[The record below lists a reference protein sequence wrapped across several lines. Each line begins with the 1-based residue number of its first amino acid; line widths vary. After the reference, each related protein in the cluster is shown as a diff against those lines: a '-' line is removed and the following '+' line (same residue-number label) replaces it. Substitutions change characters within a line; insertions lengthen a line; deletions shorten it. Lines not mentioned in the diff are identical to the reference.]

1 MIKIGLK
8 FTGIYFILMLILTA
22 CISNDKNVIAK
33 GKIEFNRDVRPI
45 LNNKCLACHGGV
57 KESGGLSFILREK
70 AVKKIKSGKFAI
82 IPGDAD
88 HSEIMARI
96 TSDDPEFRMP
106 MDKEPLSKA
115 EIKIIEKWIN
125 QGAEWQNHWAFISP
139 GSKELPDLKDESWI
153 NNPIDYFILA
163 RLEKE
168 NLRPSEEA
176 DKITLIRRLSLDLIG
191 LPPTLQEVEQFVNDT
206 SSEAYSNLV
215 DRLLASEH
223 YGEHWAAMWMD
234 LARYADS
241 KGYEKDG
248 HREMWKFRDWLIDA
262 FNNNIRFDD
271 FTIQL
276 LAGDLLEE
284 PTKENLIATAFHR
297 NTMNNDEGGTIDEE
311 YRMAAVIDRVNTT
324 WEVWQ
329 GTTFSCVQCHSH
341 PYDPFEHK
349 EYYQF
354 LSFFNNTEDA
364 DLPSEI
370 PHMEVFTKEQEK
382 AMERL
387 ELDLKKAQANPTKRE
402 ELKSIKSQR
411 DSIKGSKLPIMNELN
426 GKDSRATH
434 VFISG
439 NRLDPGE
446 LVQSGVPKLFED
458 IPQGEPANRLGMA
471 KWIVDQNNPLT
482 SRVTVNRFWSRLFG
496 RGIVETEEDFGSQGI
511 PPTHPELLDWLA
523 LQFQNELNWNVKA
536 LLKLIVSSATYK
548 QSSIISRELLEKDPA
563 NYFLARGARVRLT
576 AEQVRDQT
584 LHVSGLLSHKMFGK
598 SVMPYQPKG
607 VWQTVYSGSK
617 WVESE
622 GEDAYRRALYTYWRR
637 TSPYPS
643 MISFDAPSR
652 EVCIIRRIPTNTPLQ
667 ALITLNDPIYIEA
680 ANALGELMEKGEKT
694 TIEKIEFGYQLALG
708 RKPESQQIDI
718 LKTLYDEAE
727 KHIDSTVILD
737 VPIDKTENKDYSE
750 EENYNLRHQRLSTIS
765 LETPYAYVANVILNL
780 NEFTTKQ

>member
-33 GKIEFNRDVRPI
+33 GKIDFNRDVRPI
-45 LNNKCLACHGGV
+45 LNNKCIACHGGV
-57 KESGGLSFILREK
+57 KESGGLSFILREQ
-70 AVKKIKSGKFAI
+70 AIKKIKSGKFAI

-125 QGAEWQNHWAFISP
+125 QGAEWQNHWAFIRP
-139 GSKELPDLKDESWI
+139 NSKELPDVTDESWI
-153 NNPIDYFILA
+153 KNPIDHFILS

-168 NLRPSEEA
+168 NLPPSEEA

-191 LPPTLQEVEQFVNDT
+191 LPPTLQEVEQFVNDR

-276 LAGDLLEE
+276 LAGDLLAK

-364 DLPSEI
+364 DLPSEV
-370 PHMEVFTKEQEK
+370 PHMEVFTKEQER
-382 AMERL
+382 ALEQL

-402 ELKSIKSQR
+402 ELKTIKSQR

-434 VFISG
+434 VFLRG
-439 NRLDPGE
+439 NRLDLGE
-446 LVQSGVPKLFED
+446 SVQSSVPKLFKG
-458 IPQGEPANRLGMA
+458 IPPEEPNNRLGMA

-482 SRVTVNRFWSRLFG
+482 SRVIVNRYWSRLFG

-536 LLKLIVSSATYK
+536 KL
-548 QSSIISRELLEKDPA
+548 
-563 NYFLARGARVRLT
+563 
-576 AEQVRDQT
+576 
-584 LHVSGLLSHKMFGK
+584 
-598 SVMPYQPKG
+598 
-607 VWQTVYSGSK
+607 
-617 WVESE
+617 
-622 GEDAYRRALYTYWRR
+622 
-637 TSPYPS
+637 
-643 MISFDAPSR
+643 
-652 EVCIIRRIPTNTPLQ
+652 
-667 ALITLNDPIYIEA
+667 
-680 ANALGELMEKGEKT
+680 
-694 TIEKIEFGYQLALG
+694 
-708 RKPESQQIDI
+708 
-718 LKTLYDEAE
+718 
-727 KHIDSTVILD
+727 
-737 VPIDKTENKDYSE
+737 
-750 EENYNLRHQRLSTIS
+750 
-765 LETPYAYVANVILNL
+765 
-780 NEFTTKQ
+780 